1 MTEHEM
7 TIFRYNRAESLYSRL
22 TFSDASV
29 WILMGTENKIKT
41 AFKRKSVLIGIGMIV
56 ITITVVATT
65 VALIP
70 KEDRDP
76 SHLKGN

>member
-1 MTEHEM
+1 MLWYKM
-7 TIFRYNRAESLYSRL
+7 LSR
-22 TFSDASV
+22 
-29 WILMGTENKIKT
+29 NH
-41 AFKRKSVLIGIGMIV
+41 LIGIGMIV